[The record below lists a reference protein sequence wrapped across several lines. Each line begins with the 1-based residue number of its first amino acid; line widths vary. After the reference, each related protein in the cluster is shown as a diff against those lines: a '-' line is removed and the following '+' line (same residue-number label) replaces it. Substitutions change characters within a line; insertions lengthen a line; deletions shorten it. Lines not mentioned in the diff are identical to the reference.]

1 MVFDSISNLVEFLKG
16 KKTYIVVG
24 LGLVVLA
31 LKVTGVLDSTIA
43 DSILVALG
51 MGGLATLRLG
61 ISKK

>member
-24 LGLVVLA
+24 LGLVVLT